1 MTGVSPVAPTSP
13 ALEPA
18 GEVNARVW
26 RGLYAAGGNDL
37 RYPSDVLVRLG
48 FRLMRTDRDRRVLDF
63 GFGTGAN
70 LLHFAGQGLEV
81 HGVEVSEHALKR
93 TRQRLESAG
102 LAAQLQLIEVGQ
114 PLPYAAGYFD
124 VAYAWH
130 VLYYNDREGWSRA
143 VRELER
149 VTKPGGLIIIAIAA
163 PGDVSQLQ
171 AESLGNHL
179 YRSRVPGQEGCVLL
193 IPDRQGLDALFPG
206 RPIEVGEFGFSFAGL
221 LARYWIITYRMPTA

>member
-1 MTGVSPVAPTSP
+1 VTGVAPVGPTSP
-13 ALEPA
+13 APEPA
-18 GEVNARVW
+18 AEVNARVW
-26 RGLYAAGGNDL
+26 RGLYAAGANDL
-37 RYPSDVLVRLG
+37 RYPSEVLVRLG
-48 FRLMRTDRDRRVLDF
+48 FRLLRTDRDRRVLDF

-81 HGVEVSEHALKR
+81 HGVEISEHALNR
-93 TRQRLESAG
+93 TRQRLASAG
-102 LAAQLQLIEVGQ
+102 LTAQLQLIEVGQ
-114 PLPYAAGYFD
+114 RLPYAAGYFD

-163 PGDVSQLQ
+163 PGDVSQLE

-179 YRSRVPGQEGCVLL
+179 YRSQVSGQEGCLLL

-206 RPIEVGEFGFSFAGL
+206 RQIEVGEFGFSFAGA